1 MNKPFLENVYN
12 SSVQAAERNAGIPGA
27 KQNAWSTYIRT
38 IAMQQYSGKQ
48 FKERYNLH
56 RELLTDSEY
65 SELQN
70 MRSNYAA
77 ISDKLASYEKKE
89 ADEAKNA
96 LFESDDYKGIYESE
110 EFKGLKEN
118 HTEFSVDELKS
129 KLDTILLSYAKS
141 GKLNFAVEDG
151 DVHDDNA
158 GKKTVSKVFAN
169 MCKDG
174 VTPEENY
181 EGFKKLTYDLN
192 HNPNEM
198 FDEDGNKK
206 TKRDAEDAVR
216 KFVYAIMGLNE
227 NSTKR
232 DRKRAM
238 KEHGIEL
245 FEVMEEEIDIK
256 VETGFKESE
265 FFNNYVE
272 TRNLSR
278 GDRQEFWTDDKV
290 VLSTTKIAGDHHD
303 FTLQRLGS
311 GESYTVTTSVYGIA
325 VGADID
331 LYLAGRLDWS
341 KFTDQCAAAFVRQ
354 IQNDIYAEMMNAGK
368 KLPAQF
374 QGTGALSNA
383 TRKLCVCS

>member
-1 MNKPFLENVYN
+1 
-12 SSVQAAERNAGIPGA
+12 
-27 KQNAWSTYIRT
+27 
-38 IAMQQYSGKQ
+38 
-48 FKERYNLH
+48 
-56 RELLTDSEY
+56 
-65 SELQN
+65 
-70 MRSNYAA
+70 MRR
-77 ISDKLASYEKKE
+77 KM
-89 ADEAKNA
+89 
-96 LFESDDYKGIYESE
+96 
-110 EFKGLKEN
+110 
-118 HTEFSVDELKS
+118 
-129 KLDTILLSYAKS
+129 
-141 GKLNFAVEDG
+141 NFADLSAHVQE
-151 DVHDDNA
+151 
-158 GKKTVSKVFAN
+158 VFSN
-169 MCKDG
+169 LCKDG

-198 FDEDGNKK
+198 FDDEGNKI
-206 TKRDAEDAVR
+206 TKRDAESAVR

-238 KEHGIEL
+238 NKHGIEL

-278 GDRQEFWTDDKV
+278 GDSQEFWTDDKV

-354 IQNDIYAEMMNAGK
+354 IQNDIYAEMMNAERNFQ
-368 KLPAQF
+368 LSSRAQVLF
-374 QGTGALSNA
+374 QMLLRTS
-383 TRKLCVCS
+383 